1 MEDQTKVSMAIKSH
15 ITDSCNQRLMRLQL
29 LLISFSGE
37 HGNESDEEEEDKD
50 SVQDSGLPNEVS
62 SELVVQHWN
71 ENEDMEDG
79 DQNIFSTG
87 KSPSATLEQLSGFE
101 NNGNK
106 SESSKISDKETDFT
120 IRKWEAKNELKRK
133 QTQPKECTPS
143 TTDTPQ
149 MKRRSQSNA
158 SSSSQNPTKE
168 HPDIEEAESSKA
180 KRATSSR
187 ASGNKKATK
196 APVKWT
202 LTSHQKARRTRH

>member
-1 MEDQTKVSMAIKSH
+1 
-15 ITDSCNQRLMRLQL
+15 
-29 LLISFSGE
+29 
-37 HGNESDEEEEDKD
+37 
-50 SVQDSGLPNEVS
+50 
-62 SELVVQHWN
+62 
-71 ENEDMEDG
+71 MEDG

-106 SESSKISDKETDFT
+106 SESSKISDKESDFT

-143 TTDTPQ
+143 TTDTPP
-149 MKRRSQSNA
+149 MKKRSQSNA

-187 ASGNKKATK
+187 ASGKKKSYESSSEMDSNFTSK
-196 APVKWT
+196 SKENQT
-202 LTSHQKARRTRH
+202 LTKTKWLRSYSSANLS

>member
-1 MEDQTKVSMAIKSH
+1 MQPAINEAVATADIILIVSP
-15 ITDSCNQRLMRLQL
+15 L
-29 LLISFSGE
+29 

-50 SVQDSGLPNEVS
+50 SVQDSGLPDEVS

-71 ENEDMEDG
+71 ENEDMKDD

-87 KSPSATLEQLSGFE
+87 KSPSAKLEQLSE
-101 NNGNK
+101 LEDNGNE
-106 SESSKISDKETDFT
+106 SESNEISEKETDFT
-120 IRKWEAKNELKRK
+120 IRKWEAENELKRK
-133 QTQPKECTPS
+133 QTQPKERTTS
-143 TTDTPQ
+143 TTDIPP

-158 SSSSQNPTKE
+158 SSSSQNPTEE
-168 HPDIEEAESSKA
+168 HPDIKEADSSKA

-202 LTSHQKARRTRH
+202 STSHQKVKRTRH